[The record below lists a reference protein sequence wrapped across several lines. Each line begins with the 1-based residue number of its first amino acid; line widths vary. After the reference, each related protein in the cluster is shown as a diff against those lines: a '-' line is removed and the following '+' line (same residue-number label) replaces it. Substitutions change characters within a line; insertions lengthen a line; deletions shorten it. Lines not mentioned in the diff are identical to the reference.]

1 MVDTQE
7 AAESQLA
14 PVALLVRGLRYAHS
28 DAERISVLSRRLP
41 VLLGGAASADDD
53 YDSEDDEEEAGG
65 DAAAAEGVESKADA
79 DGAGGA
85 GGAEGESVELT
96 VKQARKICRA
106 LLQVRLVRVCVCGDG
121 SFHLSVPLSPFS
133 RHPAQ
138 CTT

>member
-1 MVDTQE
+1 MAEE
-7 AAESQLA
+7 AVESQLA

-41 VLLGGAASADDD
+41 VLLGGAASADDE
-53 YDSEDDEEEAGG
+53 YDSDDDEEAAGG

-85 GGAEGESVELT
+85 GGAEGEAVELT

-106 LLQVRLVRVCVCGDG
+106 LLQVRPRSCGCWVMGLCVLC
-121 SFHLSVPLSPFS
+121 VSPCHRARS
-133 RHPAQ
+133 RFI
-138 CTT
+138 

>member
-53 YDSEDDEEEAGG
+53 YDSEDDEEAAGG
-65 DAAAAEGVESKADA
+65 DAAAEGVESKADA

-85 GGAEGESVELT
+85 GGAEGEPVELT

-106 LLQVRLVRVCVCGDG
+106 LLQVRLVRVCVW
-121 SFHLSVPLSPFS
+121 
-133 RHPAQ
+133 
-138 CTT
+138 